1 MKRLMLLLLVLPLWL
16 QAQTSD
22 TLRSIDQLF
31 SGWNNATP
39 GGAVLVARGNQVLYQ
54 KAFGLADLEHNTPN
68 TVETIFECGSVSK
81 QFTAFAAL
89 LLAHEG
95 KIALSDPI
103 HKYIPELPDYGNPI
117 TIQQL
122 INHTSGLKDWGS
134 IGELAGW
141 PRTTKVYTLELA
153 MQILTQQHSLN
164 FVPGSQYS
172 YSNAGYT
179 VLVAIIERVTKNT
192 LEEFTRTRMFEPLG
206 MTHTRWR
213 SNFRQVI
220 PNRAVAYRSAKDSF
234 EQLMPFE
241 NIYGHGGLLTTV
253 HDLMIWNQQLAH
265 PTLGGN
271 DMPRW
276 RAEQGVLNDGSK
288 IGYANG
294 LFIDSYNGF
303 HEIGH
308 SGATAGY
315 RGWLAYYPAK
325 QLSVV
330 LLSNDGR
337 FNPQDVGRKVAA
349 VFLGQPA
356 VVATKKIDRNLKLT
370 EAARQKWAGVWR
382 QIDGYETRVVEVKD
396 DQLYTNTTPLQLLH
410 PDTLYQRGSWWISN
424 GQEIKIQN
432 GTSVNRFRKVASAE
446 PNPAL
451 VQFAGRYWS
460 DDAQTELRIEVSG
473 EKLWVHRGPTERFAL
488 TPVFRDA
495 FLTDEGL
502 LFEFTRSKGAVA
514 GLHVSM
520 SRAYLVP
527 FKKVIK

>member
-1 MKRLMLLLLVLPLWL
+1 MLFLLVLPFWV

-31 SGWNNATP
+31 SSWNNATP

-89 LLAHEG
+89 LLAKEG
-95 KIALSDPI
+95 KISLSDPV
-103 HKYIPELPDYGNPI
+103 HKYIPELPDYGHPI

-134 IGELAGW
+134 IGEIAGW

-153 MQILTQQHSLN
+153 MQILTRQHSLN

-179 VLVAIIERVTKNT
+179 VLVAIIERVTGNT

-206 MTHTRWR
+206 MKHTRWR

-220 PNRAVAYRSAKDSF
+220 PDRAVAYRSAKDSF

-253 HDLMIWNQQLAH
+253 HDLLIWNQQLAH

-276 RAEQGVLNDGSK
+276 RAEQGVLNDRSK

-337 FNPQDVGRKVAA
+337 FSPQDVGRKVAA
-349 VFLGQPA
+349 VFLGQASVMAP
-356 VVATKKIDRNLKLT
+356 KKIDRSINLT
-370 EAARQKWAGVWR
+370 EAVRQRWVGVWR
-382 QIDGYETRVVEVKD
+382 QIDGYDTRSVAYKE
-396 DQLYTNTTPLQLLH
+396 DQLRINNMVLQPLH
-410 PDTLYQRGSWWISN
+410 PDTLYQNGVWWIAN
-424 GQEIKIQN
+424 GNEITILN
-432 GTSVNRFRKVASAE
+432 GTSGTRFRKVAGADSKQM
-446 PNPAL
+446 L
-451 VQFAGRYWS
+451 QLYAGRYWS
-460 DDAQTELRIEVSG
+460 DDAHTELQVEVIG
-473 EKLWVHRGPTERFAL
+473 EKLWVRGSGSEGFGL

-495 FLTDEGL
+495 FVTSEGYL
-502 LFEFTRSKGAVA
+502 YEFTRTKGALT
-514 GLHVSM
+514 GLNVSIP
-520 SRAYLVP
+520 RAYLVP
-527 FKKVIK
+527 FKKQVK

>member
-1 MKRLMLLLLVLPLWL
+1 M
-16 QAQTSD
+16 
-22 TLRSIDQLF
+22 
-31 SGWNNATP
+31 
-39 GGAVLVARGNQVLYQ
+39 ARGNQVLYQ

-89 LLAHEG
+89 LLAKEG
-95 KIALSDPI
+95 KISLSDPV
-103 HKYIPELPDYGNPI
+103 HKYIPELPDYGHPI

-122 INHTSGLKDWGS
+122 IHHTSGLKDWGS
-134 IGELAGW
+134 IGEITGW

-153 MQILTQQHSLN
+153 MQILTRQHSLN

-179 VLVAIIERVTKNT
+179 VLVAIIERVTGDT

-206 MTHTRWR
+206 MKHTRWR

-253 HDLMIWNQQLAH
+253 HDLLIWNQQLAH

-276 RAEQGVLNDGSK
+276 RAEQGVLNDQSK

-337 FNPQDVGRKVAA
+337 FSPQDVGRKVAA
-349 VFLGQPA
+349 VFLGQASVMAP
-356 VVATKKIDRNLKLT
+356 KKIDRSINLT
-370 EAARQKWAGVWR
+370 EAARQRWVGVWR
-382 QIDGYETRVVEVKD
+382 QIDGYDIRSIAYKE
-396 DQLYTNTTPLQLLH
+396 DQLSINNMVLQPLH
-410 PDTLYQRGSWWISN
+410 PDTLYQNGIWWIAN
-424 GQEIKIQN
+424 GEEIMIHN
-432 GTSVNRFRKVASAE
+432 GTSGTLFRKVAGADSKQML
-446 PNPAL
+446 PL
-451 VQFAGRYWS
+451 YAGRYWS
-460 DDAQTELRIEVSG
+460 DDAHTELQVEVIG
-473 EKLWVHRGPTERFAL
+473 EKLWVRGSGSEGFGL

-495 FLTDEGL
+495 FVTSEGYL
-502 LFEFTRSKGAVA
+502 YEFTRTKGALT
-514 GLHVSM
+514 GLNVSIP
-520 SRAYLVP
+520 RAYLVP
-527 FKKVIK
+527 FKKQVK